1 MSLALFGPGLYLL
14 LGTWAVDIGTQ
25 GTRRHALRR
34 LVVRPC
40 EGMGVDFARTAGV
53 LTASLLYP
61 KPEYVLPTDV
71 HGLSGKWQG
80 MRLIETRIFSESD
93 GTRSP

>member
-25 GTRRHALRR
+25 ETHRHAPRR
-34 LVVRPC
+34 LAARPR
-40 EGMGVDFARTAGV
+40 EGMEVEFARTAGV

-61 KPEYVLPTDV
+61 KPE
-71 HGLSGKWQG
+71 
-80 MRLIETRIFSESD
+80 
-93 GTRSP
+93 